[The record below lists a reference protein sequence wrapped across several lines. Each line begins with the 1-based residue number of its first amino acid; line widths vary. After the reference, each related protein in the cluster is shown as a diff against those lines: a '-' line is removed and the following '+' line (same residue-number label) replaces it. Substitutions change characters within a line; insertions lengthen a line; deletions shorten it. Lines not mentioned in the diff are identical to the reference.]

1 MRNILLLTACF
12 LFFSGA
18 IQAQNDVNKSG
29 ISFKKLYMDYQ
40 SQNGGDITAFK
51 DYDHGFEI
59 GYHRNLAKNLNLIV
73 PLKTGIVRSNAEN
86 EGLEKRVFGFDAQV
100 QYQFS
105 SLSKRFVPYAMAGL
119 GGYGEK
125 KGSFNV
131 QAPIGIGLNFKIT
144 AQTFI
149 NVQSE
154 YRFSFS
160 KNRNNLHHGLGF
172 VYLIGN
178 NADEPVVAEE
188 KKILND
194 SDGDGIPDELDLCPQ
209 LAGPRELKGCPDTD
223 GDGIAD
229 YEDKC
234 PLYKGTIELRGCPD
248 SDGDGISDNEDEC
261 PNLAGPKSN
270 KGCPAKDS
278 DNDGVPDDQDKCP
291 DEPGLPSRGG
301 CPDND
306 SDNDGIPNEKDKCP
320 NEAGP
325 AATEGCP
332 DSDNDGIPDIL
343 DKCPNSPGI
352 KAYNGCPD
360 TDGDGIDDS
369 RDKCPDAP
377 GSVANMGCPEI
388 KKEDKEVLD
397 FAMRAVQFDSGKAT
411 LKVESYSILDQV
423 AGILGKY
430 PNYNLVISGHTDNT
444 GTASTNQVLSE
455 KRAKS
460 CYEYLISKGI
470 NAARMSYAG
479 YGESRP
485 ISGNDT
491 LRGRLLN
498 RRVEFNLIPR

>member
-1 MRNILLLTACF
+1 MRNILSLTIILLFTTLALTA
-12 LFFSGA
+12 
-18 IQAQNDVNKSG
+18 QNENNKAG

-40 SQNGGDITAFK
+40 SQNGGEITAFK

-59 GYHRNLAKNLNLIV
+59 GYHRNLMPNLNLII
-73 PLKTGIVRSNAEN
+73 PLKTGIVRSHTN
-86 EGLEKRVFGFDAQV
+86 ETGLEKRVFGLDAQV
-100 QYQFS
+100 QYQFLGNS
-105 SLSKRFVPYAMAGL
+105 TRIIPYAMTGI
-119 GGYGEK
+119 GGYGETE
-125 KGSFNV
+125 GMFNIQV
-131 QAPIGIGLNFKIT
+131 PLSAGINFKIT
-144 AQTFI
+144 PQTFVNI
-149 NVQSE
+149 QSE
-154 YRFSFS
+154 YRISFS
-160 KNRNNLHHGLGF
+160 DGRNNLQHGLGF
-172 VYLIGN
+172 VYLFGN
-178 NADEPVVAEE
+178 NDKEPVVIEE
-188 KKILND
+188 KIAMND
-194 SDGDGIPDELDLCPQ
+194 SDGDGVIDELDLCPQ
-209 LAGPRELKGCPDTD
+209 LAGPKELKGCPDTD

-291 DEPGLPSRGG
+291 DEPGLPSKGG

-306 SDNDGIPNEKDKCP
+306 SDGDGIANDQDKCP
-320 NEAGP
+320 NEAGS

-332 DSDNDGIPDIL
+332 DSDGDGVADRV

-377 GSVANMGCPEI
+377 GPVANMGCPEI

-423 AGILGKY
+423 ADILGKY
-430 PNYNLVISGHTDNT
+430 PNYNLAISGHTDNT

-455 KRAKS
+455 KRAQA
-460 CYEYLISKGI
+460 CYTYLAQKGI
-470 NAARMSYAG
+470 STNRMSFAG